1 MKQLIFIFLIFFVA
15 LKISAQGTKGA
26 RKPNV
31 IFIAIDDL
39 KPTIGAF
46 GDEFAETPILDKLAK
61 KATIFTN
68 NHTQQARFNNS

>member
-1 MKQLIFIFLIFFVA
+1 MKQLLFIVPIFFAV
-15 LKISAQGTKGA
+15 LNIPAQGIKDT

-46 GDEFAETPILDKLAK
+46 GDAFAETPVLDKLAK
-61 KATIFTN
+61 NGTDLYK
-68 NHTQQARFNNS
+68 